1 MLYKYTKWLFKYLVT
16 IGLEEFQSR
25 PRLKL
30 KIAFILA
37 VQIKGWFNLNIV
49 IKASFQ

>member
-1 MLYKYTKWLFKYLVT
+1 MYKYTKWLFKYPVT
-16 IGLEEFQSR
+16 IGLEAFQSR

-30 KIAFILA
+30 KTAFILA
-37 VQIKGWFNLNIV
+37 VQIKGWFNLSTV